1 MLEIGWALFF
11 GDNLDVLRERIPDGD
26 VDFIYLDPPS
36 DRSPVQAQIT
46 AFEDT
51 WSWDQAVAEA
61 FAESEEKGSQ
71 TSPIKSGISGW

>member
-26 VDFIYLDPPS
+26 VDFIDLAPPS
-36 DRSPVQAQIT
+36 DRSPVHAQIT

-51 WSWDQAVAEA
+51 WSWDQAVEA
-61 FAESEEKGSQ
+61 FAELEAKGSQ